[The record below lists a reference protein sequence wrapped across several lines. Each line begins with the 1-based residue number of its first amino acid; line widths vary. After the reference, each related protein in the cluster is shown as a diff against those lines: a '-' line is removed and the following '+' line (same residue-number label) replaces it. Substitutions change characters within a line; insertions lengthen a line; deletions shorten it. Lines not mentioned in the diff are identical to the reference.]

1 MKIGVSSR
9 GGKSK
14 GLMSILDDYS
24 SAKLRST
31 FEDVGKRGLNKMVEA
46 TPKRTGETAAAW
58 KMDVTESDNGLD
70 IVYSNS
76 KTIKDG
82 TPLVILIKQGHGTRN
97 GGYVPP
103 NDFITP
109 VVDSTAK
116 ELARKIKRR

>member
-46 TPKRTGETAAAW
+46 TPKRTGETAVAW

>member
-46 TPKRTGETAAAW
+46 TPKRTGETAVAW

-109 VVDSTAK
+109 A
-116 ELARKIKRR
+116 

>member
-82 TPLVILIKQGHGTRN
+82 TPLVTLIKQGHGTRN

-109 VVDSTAK
+109 VVDDTAK

>member
-82 TPLVILIKQGHGTRN
+82 TPLVILIKQGHGTHN

>member
-109 VVDSTAK
+109 VVDDTAK

>member
-58 KMDVTESDNGLD
+58 KMDVTDSDNGLD

-109 VVDSTAK
+109 VVDDTAK

>member
-14 GLMSILDDYS
+14 GLMSNLEDYS

-31 FEDVGKRGLNKMVEA
+31 FEDVGKRGLSKMVEA

>member
-97 GGYVPP
+97 GGYIPP

-109 VVDSTAK
+109 VVDDTAK
-116 ELARKIKRR
+116 ELARKIRRR

>member
-46 TPKRTGETAAAW
+46 TPKRTGETASAW

-109 VVDSTAK
+109 VVDDTAK
-116 ELARKIKRR
+116 ELARKIRRR